1 MPKVVSLFQI
11 VVNASKLFV
20 GLNTVFWFCFLILS
34 KSSIMHKLILLLLFP
49 LLTYSNFWGKTGH
62 RVTGQ
67 IAENHLKMKT
77 KRALNDL
84 LDGHSLAYVSTYA
97 DEIKADRSYSKYAPW
112 HYVNYP
118 LGMRYEDSEKSEDGD
133 LIVAIET
140 CKSVVKDET
149 RSREDRVFHLKMLVH
164 LIGDLH
170 QPMHASRAEDKGGN
184 DIQVQWFGE
193 GSNLHRVWDKNLIE
207 SYGMTYT
214 ELANELDR
222 LSRKERKKIQEG
234 TIYDWVDES
243 HRICAEIY
251 ESVDVGEKLGYQYAY
266 QYNAVVFSQLQ
277 KGGLRLAKVL
287 NDMFR

>member
-1 MPKVVSLFQI
+1 MKKTL
-11 VVNASKLFV
+11 L
-20 GLNTVFWFCFLILS
+20 
-34 KSSIMHKLILLLLFP
+34 LLLLFP
-49 LLTYSNFWGKTGH
+49 FIVFGNTIWGKTGH

-67 IAENHLKMKT
+67 IAQEYITGKA

-84 LDGHSLAYVSTYA
+84 LDGHSLAFVSTFG
-97 DEIKADRSYSKYAPW
+97 DDIKADRAYSKYSAW

-118 LGMRYEDSEKSEDGD
+118 LGTRYKDSEKSEYGD
-133 LIVAIET
+133 IVMAIEE
-140 CKSVVKDET
+140 CMAKVKDKKNA
-149 RSREDRVFHLKMLVH
+149 REDRIFHLKMLVH

-193 GSNLHRVWDKNLIE
+193 GSNLHRIWDKNLIE

-214 ELANELDR
+214 ELASELGDVN
-222 LSRKERKKIQEG
+222 RKERKKIQEG

-243 HRICAEIY
+243 HEICAALY
-251 ESVDVGEKLGYQYAY
+251 ESVEVGDKLGYRYSY
-266 QYNAVVFSQLQ
+266 EYNDLLFQQLQ

-287 NDMFR
+287 NDVFK

>member
-1 MPKVVSLFQI
+1 MKKTILIF
-11 VVNASKLFV
+11 
-20 GLNTVFWFCFLILS
+20 FLLPILT
-34 KSSIMHKLILLLLFP
+34 FG
-49 LLTYSNFWGKTGH
+49 NFWGKTGH

-67 IAENHLKMKT
+67 IAENHLKGKT
-77 KRALNDL
+77 KRALKDL
-84 LDGHSLAYVSTYA
+84 LDGHSLAYVSTFA
-97 DEIKADRSYSKYAPW
+97 DEIKADRSFSKYSPW

-118 LGMRYEDSEKSEDGD
+118 LNMRYVDAEKSEYGD
-133 LIVAIET
+133 LVVAIER
-140 CKSVVKDET
+140 CKEIIKNENS
-149 RSREDRVFHLKMLVH
+149 SREERVFHLKMLIH

-214 ELANELDR
+214 ELAFELDKV
-222 LSRKERKKIQEG
+222 SRKERKKIQEG

-243 HRICAEIY
+243 HQICAEIY
-251 ESVDVGEKLGYQYAY
+251 ESAEVGEKLGYQYTY
-266 QYNAVVFSQLQ
+266 KYNDLLFGQLQ

-287 NDMFR
+287 NDLFG